1 MRFGRKESVES
12 GSFPEKGY
20 REDAIS
26 GTWVKETGAIREFDR
41 NKMSKAGEKGDN
53 YRKVEEKALSGVM
66 EVGDLYEQLRKK
78 KRRSRTV
85 TRYRRLLKRFGI
97 VLKGNFNVDF
107 FVSLNLSIQF
117 VLTHRSN
124 PFSAKILL
132 QAPSTDPLNNGYMR

>member
-1 MRFGRKESVES
+1 MRFPGLGQVRKGIITGKQTEECLKKGRGGKSLVRCNGGW
-12 GSFPEKGY
+12 GS
-20 REDAIS
+20 
-26 GTWVKETGAIREFDR
+26 
-41 NKMSKAGEKGDN
+41 
-53 YRKVEEKALSGVM
+53 
-66 EVGDLYEQLRKK
+66 YEQLRKK